1 MKSKNKGVFSP
12 KVLIPVIAVGAVAVG
27 TVGILQLLNRH
38 GEAAISI
45 LPADSLFALSFDNT
59 PSPNQ
64 VPLFNDI
71 RNAMEDSG
79 LNKTIDEMLIA
90 FDQKG
95 ALREIRS
102 LLRGSFAVGVF
113 GDITTEPNV
122 VLVAAVRDM
131 PAAEALV
138 GRTSKA
144 LNTTGFRYYE
154 IMESNAFVTFRD
166 GYALVSNTKQ
176 GLDECIDV
184 ANGKSQ
190 SLYQEPGFQEA
201 RKALPSDA
209 TLMIFAN
216 GRAMAQNEPEL
227 LKIYESMGM
236 TEDSWVAYSFTLR
249 REGILIDCTQP
260 IAKLSEKY
268 LQWIHDMPPV
278 SFSSL
283 SAYPDGAIG
292 VAGMSNPGGLIR
304 MIVDLMQTDPT
315 VSEEIYAGI
324 EELEQSLGM
333 SFESDIL
340 SALRGEFN
348 IALYPPKERGS
359 DPRIILSI
367 DNSNG
372 GTASAAALKLIERVN
387 SGAFDKGED
396 RPRVEIKQSGSY
408 KVAIPQEKKEK
419 DGVLLISDEHV
430 MIVNDVEFAERV
442 TQGVGNHSLL
452 SSDSYINLQNNMQYR
467 AIFQLDLNALFGSL
481 VKSGA
486 MDQDTSAQVR
496 GVLTK
501 SHITANWTLNDKT
514 SHMTM
519 LIPIDLPALIR
530 MAGKQ
535 MNEAFQMGDG
545 FTFGEEWDVPEGEWE
560 YYDERYERNHEHH
573 DNEESKEKNDSY
585 SINHK
590 LLPRSVTNV
599 LKELIAA

>member
-45 LPADSLFALSFDNT
+45 LPSDSLFALSFDNT
-59 PSPNQ
+59 PSPSQ
-64 VPLFNDI
+64 VSLFNDI
-71 RNAMEDSG
+71 RNAMEESG
-79 LNKTIDEMLIA
+79 LNKTVDDMLMA

-122 VLVAAVRDM
+122 VLVAAVRDT

-154 IMESNAFVTFRD
+154 VMESNAFVTFQD
-166 GYALVSNTKQ
+166 GYALVSNTKR

-184 ANGKSQ
+184 VNGKSK
-190 SLYQEPGFQEA
+190 SLYQDPGFQEA

-209 TLMIFAN
+209 TLMVFAN

-268 LQWIHDMPPV
+268 LQWVHDMPPV

-315 VSEEIYAGI
+315 VSEEVYAGI

-333 SFESDIL
+333 SFEGDIL

-348 IALYPPKERGS
+348 VAFYPPKENGS

-372 GTASAAALKLIERVN
+372 GTASATALKLIEKVN
-387 SGAFDKGED
+387 SGAFDKEGE
-396 RPRVEIKQSGSY
+396 RPRVEIKQSENY
-408 KVAIPQEKKEK
+408 KVAIPQEEKEK
-419 DGVLLISDEHV
+419 GGVLLISDEHV
-430 MIVNDVEFAERV
+430 MIVSDLEFAERV
-442 TQGVGNHSLL
+442 TQGVGHYSLL
-452 SSDSYINLQNNMQYR
+452 SSDSYLNLQNNMQYR
-467 AIFQLDLNALFGSL
+467 AVFQLDLNALVDSL
-481 VKSGA
+481 VKSGV
-486 MDQDTSAQVR
+486 MDKDSATQVR

-501 SHITANWTLNDKT
+501 SHVTANWTLNNKT

-519 LIPIDLPALIR
+519 LVPIDLPAVIR
-530 MAGKQ
+530 VAGKQ
-535 MNEAFQMGDG
+535 MNEAFHMGGG
-545 FTFGEEWDVPEGEWE
+545 FTFDEEWDVPEGELE
-560 YYDERYERNHEHH
+560 YYGEEYEHNHEHH

-585 SINHK
+585 SINYK
-590 LLPRSVTNV
+590 LLPRPITGI
-599 LKELIAA
+599 LKELKAA

>member
-27 TVGILQLLNRH
+27 TVGVLQLLNRH
-38 GEAAISI
+38 GEAAISV

-59 PSPNQ
+59 PSPSQ

-71 RNAMEDSG
+71 RNAMEESG
-79 LNKTIDEMLIA
+79 LNKSIDEMLMA

-113 GDITTEPNV
+113 GDITAEPNV

-138 GRTSKA
+138 GRASKA

-154 IMESNAFVTFRD
+154 IMESNAFITFRD

-184 ANGKSQ
+184 ANGKSK

-201 RKALPSDA
+201 RRALPSDA

-268 LQWIHDMPPV
+268 LQWVHDMPPV

-292 VAGMSNPGGLIR
+292 VAGMSNPGGFIR
-304 MIVDLMQTDPT
+304 MIIDLMQTDPNL
-315 VSEEIYAGI
+315 SEEIYAGI
-324 EELEQSLGM
+324 EELEQSMGM
-333 SFESDIL
+333 GFESDIL
-340 SALRGEFN
+340 PALRGEFN
-348 IALYPPKERGS
+348 VAFYPPKENGS
-359 DPRIILSI
+359 DPRVIFSI

-372 GTASAAALKLIERVN
+372 GTASATVLKLIEKIN
-387 SGAFDKGED
+387 SGAFDKEAE
-396 RPRVEIKQSGSY
+396 RLRIEIKQSGNY
-408 KVAIPQEKKEK
+408 KVAIPKELKEK

-430 MIVNDVEFAERV
+430 MAVSDLEFAERIA
-442 TQGVGNHSLL
+442 QGVGQNSLL
-452 SSDSYINLQNNMQYR
+452 SSDSYLDLQNNMQYR
-467 AIFQLDLNALFGSL
+467 AAFQLDLNALFDSL
-481 VKSGA
+481 VKSGE
-486 MDQDTSAQVR
+486 MDKDSATQIR

-501 SHITANWTLNDKT
+501 SHVTANWILNDKT

-530 MAGKQ
+530 TVGKQ
-535 MNEAFQMGDG
+535 MNEALQMEKG
-545 FTFGEEWDVPEGEWE
+545 FTPDKQWDVPEGEWK
-560 YYDERYERNHEHH
+560 YYDEEREHNHKHH
-573 DNEESKEKNDSY
+573 DNEEPKEKSDAY
-585 SINHK
+585 SINYK
-590 LLPRSVTNV
+590 LLPRPITNI
-599 LKELIAA
+599 LKELKAA